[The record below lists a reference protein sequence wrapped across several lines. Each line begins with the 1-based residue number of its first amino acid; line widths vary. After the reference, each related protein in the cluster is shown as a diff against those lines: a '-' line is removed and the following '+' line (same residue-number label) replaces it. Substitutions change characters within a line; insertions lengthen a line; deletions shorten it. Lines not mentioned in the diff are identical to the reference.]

1 VRRLVLVLLVALA
14 CGPVGAHA
22 QSLAL
27 AYRSGDAYKYTLHS
41 TAVETVD
48 AGVMAIPITLDLTA
62 HETVT
67 VQSVDSAGAA
77 NLSISVT
84 NLTIKS
90 SANGVTNTTTGTPA
104 PIINMKVAADG
115 RILSV
120 TGNPF
125 GSSPFA
131 LFSGTGGSFTSAVL
145 PDNAVKPG
153 DTWSKSYDQANT
165 TGSGNIHVTTKSKY
179 LRDEAVNGVSAAVVQ
194 TTSTASIN
202 ITIDMSKLMA
212 GLGSAG
218 PVMPGGGLGSLTIT
232 GTSSSDVTTWID
244 PGGHRVLKSH
254 MTGTTDATMTIKMDT
269 KAPAGTTMPGMT
281 GPYSIKGTQTLN
293 LDPA

>member
-14 CGPVGAHA
+14 CGPVGAHG

-27 AYRSGDAYKYTLHS
+27 AYHSGDAYKYALHS
-41 TAVETVD
+41 TATDTVD
-48 AGVMAIPITLDLTA
+48 AGVMSIPISFDLTA

-67 VQSVDSAGAA
+67 VKSVDSSGTAD
-77 NLSISVT
+77 LSISLS

-90 SANGVTNTTTGTPA
+90 SANGITNTTTGTPT
-104 PIINMKVAADG
+104 PIIDLKVAADG
-115 RILSV
+115 RILGI

-125 GSSPFA
+125 GSSPFTA
-131 LFSGTGGSFTSAVL
+131 FSGSGGSFMSAVL

-153 DTWSKSYDQANT
+153 DTWSKDYDQANAM
-165 TGSGNIHVTTKSKY
+165 GSGNIHVATKSKY
-179 LRDEAVNGVSAAVVQ
+179 LRDESVSGVSAAVVE

-212 GLGSAG
+212 GLGSSTPA
-218 PVMPGGGLGSLTIT
+218 MPGGALGSLTIT
-232 GTSSSDVTTWID
+232 GTTSSDVTTWVD

-254 MTGTTDATMTIKMDT
+254 MTGTTDAKMTMQMKSG
-269 KAPAGTTMPGMT
+269 ATTPGLT
-281 GPYSIKGTQTLN
+281 GPFSIKGTQTMDLN
-293 LDPA
+293 PA